1 MKSKN
6 PRYLVESI
14 LEGVDYV
21 DERLDQALDE
31 RIEQYH
37 SNEARDPWQRVLA
50 RWLIVR
56 ESFHGQIRELKELI
70 DTANRQDLHTLTL
83 DLHELATTLQ
93 TK

>member
-1 MKSKN
+1 MKTTN

-31 RIEQYH
+31 RIEQYR

-56 ESFHGQIRELKELI
+56 ESFHGHIRELKQLI
-70 DTANRQDLHTLTL
+70 DTANRQDLQTMTR
-83 DLHELATTLQ
+83 DLHELATSLQ